1 MGANDAY
8 PFEVISKTVNSIF
21 SVIQVVSGMGISSLR
36 ITIVS
41 VWNPS
46 DFITDST
53 LTFSI
58 TDSFLLNFFCGAV
71 TVTSKV
77 IDTDMKK
84 Y

>member
-41 VWNPS
+41 V
-46 DFITDST
+46 
-53 LTFSI
+53 
-58 TDSFLLNFFCGAV
+58 
-71 TVTSKV
+71 
-77 IDTDMKK
+77 
-84 Y
+84 